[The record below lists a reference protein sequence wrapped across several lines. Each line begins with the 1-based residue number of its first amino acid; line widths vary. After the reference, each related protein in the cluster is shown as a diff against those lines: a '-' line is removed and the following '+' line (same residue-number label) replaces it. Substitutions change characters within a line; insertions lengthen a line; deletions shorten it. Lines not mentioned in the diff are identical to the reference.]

1 MDILEKFIRQVSYRF
16 PKGYP
21 DMNNEQDVLLLE
33 SILRKDLDIDISEN
47 FKQLQFKDLKKY
59 GGPRLQ
65 KVADKIKKKE
75 PFATT
80 TGEQILLDFNDSEY
94 ESLFVNADVEGL
106 KALAKGRINSF
117 PFFVDENGE
126 EYTIQDLLKS
136 SDLGGKTSGSA
147 TRVETIALED
157 LNRKIQELG
166 TIDVKLTPSG
176 KVHKGISKATTV
188 QGTPKADFTLDNEN
202 GPVIFISHKDGSKPT
217 HFQQYSGFQA
227 INKYSEVREFI
238 EAVRKRTGGEL
249 QPKTVFKRKLEK
261 EEPKLKAVYGKDQQ
275 VGNYGIDNCQVLLQ
289 GSIELELDPEDNVY
303 LVKANHKV
311 QNPNVPEGDYEPYMY
326 VTFRRERNN
335 EGVKNARFGIYTKA
349 YYSNAVEI

>member
-1 MDILEKFIRQVSYRF
+1 MDILEKFIRQVSYKF

-33 SILRKDLDIDISEN
+33 SILRKDLNIDISEN
-47 FKQLQFKDLKKY
+47 FKQLTFGDLKKY

-75 PFATT
+75 PFATA
-80 TGEQILLDFNDSEY
+80 TGEQVLLDFNDSEY
-94 ESLFVNADVEGL
+94 ESLFTNADIEGL
-106 KALAKGRINSF
+106 KALAKSKINSF

-136 SDLGGKTSGSA
+136 SDLGGKTLGFA
-147 TRVETIALED
+147 TRVETIALEN

-176 KVHKGISKATTV
+176 EVYRGITKAATV

-202 GPVIFISHKDGSKPT
+202 GPVIFISHKDGSNPT

-227 INKYSEVREFI
+227 INKYSEVKEFV
-238 EAVRKRTGGEL
+238 EAVKKRTGGEL
-249 QPKTVFKRKLEK
+249 QPKTAFKRKLE
-261 EEPKLKAVYGKDQQ
+261 EEGPKLKAVYGKDQQ
-275 VGNYGIDNCQVLLQ
+275 IGNYGINNCQVLLQ
-289 GSIELELDPEDNVY
+289 GPIELELDPRDNVY
-303 LVKANHKV
+303 LVKGNYEV
-311 QNPNVPEGDYEPYMY
+311 QNPNIPEGAYEPYMY
-326 VTFRRERNN
+326 VTFRRERNS

-349 YYSNAVEI
+349 YYPNAVEI